1 LLDKTDGIFGRD
13 NVTIVFVAVGIR
25 KQRDKKDIYRI
36 AEKIVEYQIL
46 DNDDITIDGEDSQAD
61 DDE

>member
-1 LLDKTDGIFGRD
+1 MLDKTDGIFGRD